1 MNLQA
6 KVEALATE
14 LGKRRAGATGDEAA
28 RLQALE
34 QRLVGGGGRG
44 PSTGSGQAGGRGATG
59 SGVVTVQPVRSR
71 LSGLINAFV
80 GSGARTGTMTAPTG
94 TMRATLAEVKQDL
107 AAIEKEIR

>member
-1 MNLQA
+1 M
-6 KVEALATE
+6 
-14 LGKRRAGATGDEAA
+14 
-28 RLQALE
+28 
-34 QRLVGGGGRG
+34 
-44 PSTGSGQAGGRGATG
+44 
-59 SGVVTVQPVRSR
+59 VTVQPVRSR